1 MHLPGQL
8 LAGANVWVLGLLEEV
23 LQRFELLVSED
34 GTVPP
39 LPPAVQLVE
48 ELQLGARQGAHV
60 HVGHHLV
67 RHGGHQHGA
76 GALVACDRGRRP
88 GSAAFLAAAAR
99 AHTPAPPATHS
110 DLKASAS
117 GCGEPGGARKTGCKE
132 PGGGQGG
139 AYLATASTRTLPKR
153 VRGILKAQPPPRRHS
168 YTFC

>member
-1 MHLPGQL
+1 MP
-8 LAGANVWVLGLLEEV
+8 VSY
-23 LQRFELLVSED
+23 QRFELLVSED

-67 RHGGHQHGA
+67 RHGRHQHGT

-99 AHTPAPPATHS
+99 EHTPAPPATHS
-110 DLKASAS
+110 DLKESAS
-117 GCGEPGGARKTGCKE
+117 GCGEPGVRRKQGARNAA
-132 PGGGQGG
+132 GGGGCVPC
-139 AYLATASTRTLPKR
+139 YR
-153 VRGILKAQPPPRRHS
+153 VHS
-168 YTFC
+168 HTPNAV